1 MRIILAACL
10 ALALAACNTVNQ
22 AKVDQ
27 TIDQTVPIACAGVDL
42 AWAGFE
48 AYKASKPVK
57 ADLVVKANAAYFT
70 AKDICANP
78 PTDSTSALIA
88 ILKASAV
95 FNSAIKAAKNGST
108 TGTGS

>member
-1 MRIILAACL
+1 MVVGL
-10 ALALAACNTVNQ
+10 ALALAACNTTINQ
-22 AKVDQ
+22 AQVDKS
-27 TIDQTVPIACAGVDL
+27 IDQTVPIACAGVDL

-57 ADLVVKANAAYFT
+57 VDLVVKANAAYFA

-95 FNSAIKAAKNGST
+95 FNSAIKVAKNGST